1 MHAARNGSD
10 RIRIRDVGKRKAP
23 ARGVL
28 RAQFF
33 DDQGVRQGGQLCQTK
48 NARGFNSF
56 PETGFRWLASSVVAS
71 ANWIPWIPQGI
82 QRAKI
87 VFPQAFDNE
96 SLFPRSPGG
105 WLPPG
110 FPGETACR

>member
-10 RIRIRDVGKRKAP
+10 RIRIRDVGKSKAP

-33 DDQGVRQGGQLCQTK
+33 DDQWVGQGGQLCQTK
-48 NARGFNSF
+48 NTRGFNSF
-56 PETGFRWLASSVVAS
+56 LTSGFRWLASSVVAS
-71 ANWIPWIPQGI
+71 ANWLPWIPLRI

-87 VFPQAFDNE
+87 VIP
-96 SLFPRSPGG
+96 
-105 WLPPG
+105 
-110 FPGETACR
+110 